1 MKKNFFF
8 LKSLMALFVL
18 SLFSANASAEDV
30 WKRVMSAAELS
41 NGDVITFVHEK
52 DASDPYKGGY
62 LYTDYR
68 TAAKEYGKG
77 IDNNVSGLPPFG
89 GTRFALTSSA
99 EYHEYFIL
107 KQEDKAGDNQLYQ
120 DGTLFNTGDS
130 KEGVWKFDFADGVAT
145 MHTANTDNKFI
156 WNQTAKCFVSSTAPG
171 TVAIYKKVDA
181 EAPTF
186 SPLYALQVKK
196 GDVSKFITAST
207 TTADANVWYSLTG
220 ADPFTQGAQSAKV
233 DVLGE
238 TVEGD
243 WDHKTTTVTAY
254 TQIGYG
260 QTATQSQ
267 EYKLYR
273 LDNATITPE
282 GVVRVGTDGV
292 LNLTAEAVG
301 ASACEVT
308 IVEIDGNVVNV
319 PLTTTG
325 TASNPSFD
333 VASYVGK
340 NITVRA
346 FFTRKELPECGSL
359 ILGSYTIKPYSDAVI
374 TYTADPVAG
383 LNSKVHTGDVITLNA
398 VVNDK
403 AGDYFFSNN
412 TEITTL
418 TWKNGDKEVKSPAKL
433 DGAKV
438 TTKVPAELRGDGSNA
453 NWTLVVPA
461 GLFIADTQNYTENQ
475 NYTVNKITS
484 EAGSFAYA
492 PDYAPISFTI
502 NPEQK
507 EFVTDGTSD
516 IKFHVAV
523 YPSGAIEGKE
533 TINVDPSAII
543 VTNSQNEI
551 LSGDVENPVTISGSN
566 GVYDVTFPVS
576 VIKNYISS
584 SNNKTDLMFS
594 IKEREIKCT
603 TDNSN
608 AGVDYTTNNADVVA
622 YVRFYEEVGIKL
634 NDMTIAPEGK
644 FCTQHDLPSV
654 TFDITAVGKAKA
666 ENKYN
671 VTLAEGA
678 KATITGT
685 DYAGE
690 PVSVEAA
697 LSVANNKATVTIPA
711 TLNGRGEK
719 NYSISVPANAFY
731 VQTGTL
737 EESRS
742 FSPDK
747 VYAEKL
753 DARAHST
760 FKAETVNTKYEPT
773 KTFQVEITATPE
785 NGNIIDALA
794 YAMTADSKSVT
805 VSDGSFSTK
814 GTVAWT
820 PSLDKGKG
828 VATITTD
835 ALVDKEGTYT
845 VTFDNAAFT
854 VDCDKNKD
862 LTCQLVVEE
871 VVWSLDKVTPD
882 MYEITDETTKFDV
895 KIGAKFNEQAIDI
908 TAPETLTAT
917 IDGTS
922 VTLTKG
928 AVNEDKTVTYTVTTE
943 KLAAA
948 GNDAVVYTLIVDKDQ
963 LTAQTRPNNDLDA
976 LVSVYSYV
984 YYELATQDVTN
995 IDTKTTEYTF
1005 EIVMKDKNGKVLNR
1019 NLLKNLSAT
1028 GDARTAENTIAF
1040 NSGHN
1045 SNFPTVEFVADE
1057 NGQKRMLATTFQNLK
1072 QGNYQFN
1079 IPAHTLY
1086 AEANANDYKMYVNF
1100 SVKNHIAMSWAE
1112 DINAHV
1118 DVLGDIAEKELTYT
1132 GDAKNI
1138 DTKTTSF
1145 VVNVKGWDVESCNNA
1160 TNLINLNGK
1169 FQIDGNDVTAT
1180 ATGNAGEYVISFEPL
1195 AAGNYT
1201 LTLAEKAMKAS
1212 NTESKALSMPISVL
1226 EAVNFAAEDAT
1237 VAHAKTTV
1245 DVKVADKKVVVLDGA
1260 TATLK
1265 DKNGANVTVSIAAS
1279 ATDGYVTIT
1288 NADSYLQ
1295 ELSVYALT
1303 IAANSLKADNTVW
1316 AEPLTCNITAVK
1328 ELDFYDYADHST
1340 EKAKATLHSDVVAA
1354 TYDKLTYHRYFTGK
1368 MESEVLPF
1376 DIKYDDVKDGMK
1388 IYKVITLADGEDE
1401 NGNPATALYIR
1412 ALKEGETAY
1421 AGMPYI
1427 VKGIVAGE
1435 YEKVFTNVETKV
1447 LTNSQPLKFSSTV
1460 TDYTFNVNL
1469 TDKVIASDVNAYR
1482 MSGGILKHYTDS
1494 KINYYT
1500 WRWNIMPSQPRTD
1513 APNYIKV
1520 VVDGFVVDED
1530 GEATGIQFV
1539 PANEDANDAIYNLN
1553 GQKLNKAAKGV
1564 NIVNG
1569 KKVLVK

>member
-52 DASDPYKGGY
+52 DANDPYKGGY

-99 EYHEYFIL
+99 DYSGYFIL
-107 KQEDKAGDNQLYQ
+107 KQEKKAGDNQLYQ

-186 SPLYALQVKK
+186 SQPYALQVKK

-374 TYTADPVAG
+374 TYTADPVASS
-383 LNSKVHTGDVITLNA
+383 LVHTGDVITLNA
-398 VVNDK
+398 VVNEK

-433 DGAKV
+433 EGAKV
-438 TTKVPAELRGDGSNA
+438 TTKVPAELRGNGESADWN
-453 NWTLVVPA
+453 LVVPP
-461 GLFIADTQNYTENQ
+461 GLFIADTQNNTENQ

-507 EFVTDGTSD
+507 EFVTDGTSA
-516 IKFHVAV
+516 ITFHVAV
-523 YPSGAIEGKE
+523 YPSGAIKGNE
-533 TINVDPSAII
+533 TIKVKPSAIR
-543 VTNSQNEI
+543 VTDSQNKNLTE
-551 LSGDVENPVTISGSN
+551 SGVVVSESTN
-566 GVYDVTFPVS
+566 GVYDVTFPVN

-584 SNNKTDLMFS
+584 SNDKIDLMFS
-594 IKEREIKCT
+594 IQEREIKCT

-622 YVRFYEEVGIKL
+622 YVRFYESVDIEL

-644 FCTQHDLPSV
+644 FCTKHDLPTV

-690 PVSVEAA
+690 TVSVEAA
-697 LSVANNKATVTIPA
+697 LSVSNNKATVTIPE

-719 NYSISVPANAFY
+719 NYSISVPAEAFY

-742 FSPDK
+742 FSSAKD
-747 VYAEKL
+747 YEEKL

-760 FKAETVNTKYEPT
+760 FAATTVNTKYEPNT
-773 KTFQVEITATPE
+773 TFQVEITATPE
-785 NGNIIDALA
+785 NGNIIDDLA

-805 VSDGSFSTK
+805 LSNGTK
-814 GTVAWT
+814 GTVAWA
-820 PSLDKGKG
+820 SSEKGKG

-835 ALVDKEGTYT
+835 ALVPVGTYT
-845 VTFDNAAFT
+845 VTFDDAAFT

-871 VVWSLDKVTPD
+871 VVWSLDKE
-882 MYEITDETTKFDV
+882 MYEITDDATTFDV
-895 KIGAKFNEQAIDI
+895 KIGATFAGQAIEI
-908 TAPETLTAT
+908 TGAPETLTAT
-917 IDGTS
+917 IDNTP

-928 AVNEDKTVTYTVTTE
+928 AVNGDKTVTYTVTTE

-948 GNDAVVYTLIVDKDQ
+948 GNDAEVYTLVVDKDQ

-984 YYELATQDVTN
+984 YYELATTDVL
-995 IDTKTTEYTF
+995 IDTKTTQYTF
-1005 EIVMKDKNGKVLNR
+1005 EIVMKDKNGFVLTR
-1019 NLLKNLSAT
+1019 DIKEIYGET
-1028 GDARTAENTIAF
+1028 GEERKPDNTIAF
-1040 NSGHN
+1040 NSGFN
-1045 SNFPTVEFVADE
+1045 ENYPTVTAVADE
-1057 NGQKRMLATTFQNLK
+1057 NGQKRMLFTEFTNLK

-1079 IPAHTLY
+1079 IPVNTLY
-1086 AEANANDYKMYVNF
+1086 AEANKNDYKMYVNF

-1112 DINAHV
+1112 DIDANV
-1118 DVLGDIAEKELTYT
+1118 DVLGDIAEDKLTYT

-1145 VVNVKGWDVESCNNA
+1145 VVNIKGWDVESCNNA

-1295 ELSVYALT
+1295 ELSVYDLT
-1303 IAANSLKADNTVW
+1303 IAAKSLKADNTVW
-1316 AEPLTCNITAVK
+1316 AEPLTCKITAVK
-1328 ELDFYDYADHST
+1328 ELDFYDYADYDKT
-1340 EKAKATLHSDVVAA
+1340 NFTRYTDVVAA

-1376 DIKYDDVKDGMK
+1376 DIKYDDVKDDMK

-1427 VKGIVAGE
+1427 VKGNVAGE

-1460 TDYTFNVNL
+1460 TDYTFNVNI
-1469 TDKVIASDVNAYR
+1469 TDNVISSPVNAYR
-1482 MSGGILKHYTDS
+1482 MSGGVLKHYTKNS
-1494 KINYYT
+1494 INYYT